1 MYNPYYWTDELIP
14 YGNNG
19 SLDPEFWTKYLLGG
33 WTNPEKYACQIGS
46 FPPNW
51 WVKINNLLKPPK
63 LESLKK
69 TITSCA
75 AGAPPGRLLGEEEVQ
90 FEKDYLHLRIPRC
103 EHLDFPVSPKF
114 VANPQ
119 CLFHNRATVFA
130 REVVGK
136 VAKYMN
142 PGKTCAVMVTFLG
155 IWHLP
160 KKKNIASFYKIT
172 DFSLNQVFWLVLRLW
187 DTKLFLNI

>member
-119 CLFHNRATVFA
+119 CLFHNRATVSA

-136 VAKYMN
+136 GGKIYESWQNMCSYGDLLGNLTSAKKEKYSILLQN
-142 PGKTCAVMVTFLG
+142 HRFLVKSGILTCSEALR
-155 IWHLP
+155 
-160 KKKNIASFYKIT
+160 YKMIP
-172 DFSLNQVFWLVLRLW
+172 
-187 DTKLFLNI
+187 